1 MRWKKVLLPFIFT
14 TAALPLAA
22 QQWSIGAGTGPFIFG
37 RFVDRN
43 LSLGTELGSAKNTL
57 TVSAAPRPGLSVDI
71 GRDLNGWLALRLDG
85 SFTHSKLRVR
95 GRGSSSGVNLDAGTI
110 NVTTIALP
118 LVINFNRHGAFRF
131 SIFGGPAR
139 ALYDIH
145 RRSST
150 GDNETFAGSRDRW
163 GGEGGADVDWWVS
176 PRFAIEG
183 EITDTITASPFERS
197 DYAPNTVGVQIPKP
211 QNVHTTIGI
220 RYRF

>member
-1 MRWKKVLLPFIFT
+1 MLWKKVLLPLVFAT
-14 TAALPLAA
+14 VALPSHA
-22 QQWSIGAGTGPFIFG
+22 QSWSVGAGTGPFIFG

-43 LSLGTELGSAKNTL
+43 LNLGTELGSAKNTL
-57 TVSAAPRPGLSVDI
+57 TVSAAPRPGVVLGVE
-71 GRDLNGWLALRLDG
+71 RDLNGWLALRLDG

-95 GRGSSSGVNLDAGTI
+95 GRGASNGVNLDAGTI
-110 NVTTIALP
+110 NVTTLALP
-118 LVINFNRHGAFRF
+118 LAINFNRHGAFRF

-145 RRSST
+145 RRAAS
-150 GDNETFAGSRDRW
+150 GQNETFAGSRRRW
-163 GGEGGADVDWWVS
+163 GGEGGADVDWWLG

-183 EITDTITASPFERS
+183 EISDTITSSPFKRS

-211 QNVHTTIGI
+211 QNVHTTVGI